1 MKAAGEP
8 AGRLSAD
15 EFRLLRW
22 GLGALLSMLG
32 AATVLYMEIEAAVLM
47 AAVLAAALA
56 TALRPRL
63 PAHVPRLVHTL
74 AFPVIVALF
83 AADLWRGGEL
93 LPAVVRLGL
102 LLLIYRNISYRKR
115 RDDLQVILLGLFLV
129 IVAGVLSVSLTF
141 AAHLLVYAAVALA
154 LLLVIT
160 LGEAAETAAPPE
172 PADGAPAWARRAD
185 WRALRRRLVAVTDWR
200 SACLG
205 AALFAGLVGLSA
217 LLFLAIPRFQF
228 ENSMFIERLVSRKA
242 RSGFA
247 ETIQLGQVSEIQLDS
262 SVALSVDVA
271 DQSRLPAIPYWRMLV
286 LDDYAGGVFRQ
297 SSALRGQFRGERS
310 AAVLS
315 GSAPLESGATDVWTF
330 YLEAGVSRYLPLTGP
345 FRSLRFRETVA
356 FRHAPGPSLVALRDE
371 PVAMIAYRV
380 ELPRQDTVLSDP
392 EFTVRWAAR
401 EPGGSRGM
409 PPYTRLALREP
420 DREALRLAAAEITG
434 GASMAAVEFAR
445 RAGEWLRRRHAYS
458 LNPSIPRGEV
468 DPVVGW
474 LVSDGAGHCELFAGS
489 LVLLARSAGL
499 PARVVTGFRGGSW
512 NAYSN
517 NFTVRNSEAH
527 AWAEVF
533 DEAAGGWR
541 RVDPLQPESADPV
554 AGATGLAAEAAR
566 VDRSWTARLDSLRVF
581 WYRRIVSFDDRAQ
594 AEALRTVKE
603 VARDSS
609 RWLVDGLSAW
619 AAAARVW
626 LAGPWDVR
634 RSGAGAV
641 LASLAAL
648 AGWAVATGLW
658 RWRRGG
664 VRRPDPVRREAA
676 RWLASLRAVTG
687 GDVSAWRVADDLE
700 RLRFGAPATWP
711 EPSRTFAEA
720 RRAVRTAR
728 RLRGVTPKA

>member
-1 MKAAGEP
+1 MKALEKP
-8 AGRLSAD
+8 AVRLTAE

-22 GLGALLSMLG
+22 GLGAALSVLG
-32 AATVLYMEIEAAVLM
+32 AATVLYMEIEAPVLM
-47 AAVLAAALA
+47 ALAFAAAVV
-56 TALRPRL
+56 TALRPAL
-63 PAHVPRLVHTL
+63 PAHLPRLVHTL
-74 AFPVIVALF
+74 AFPVIVLLF

-129 IVAGVLSVSLTF
+129 IVAGVLTVSLTF

-160 LGEAAETAAPPE
+160 LGEAAETSAPSE
-172 PADGAPAWARRAD
+172 PAGGVPAWARAAD
-185 WRALRRRLVAVTDWR
+185 WRALWRRLAAVADWR
-200 SACLG
+200 AVGLG

-271 DQSRLPAIPYWRMLV
+271 DQTRLPAMPYWRMLV
-286 LDDYAGGVFRQ
+286 LDDYAAGVFRQ
-297 SSALRGQFRGERS
+297 SPALRGQFRGERS
-310 AAVLS
+310 AAFLP
-315 GSAPLESGATDVWTF
+315 GAGPRESEGAEIWTF

-345 FRSLRFRETVA
+345 FGGLRFRESVA

-371 PVAMIAYRV
+371 PVAMMAYRV
-380 ELPRQDTVLSDP
+380 EAPEHGPLLRDP
-392 EFTVRWAAR
+392 DFAARWAAR
-401 EPGGSRGM
+401 EPGGSRGT

-420 DREALRLAAAEITG
+420 DREALRKVSVEIAG
-434 GASMAAVEFAR
+434 GASLAAPEFAR
-445 RAGEWLRRRHAYS
+445 RASEWLRRRHAYS
-458 LNPSIPRGEV
+458 LNPSIPRGDV

-489 LVLLARSAGL
+489 LVLLARTAGL

-527 AWAEVF
+527 AWAEIF
-533 DEAAGGWR
+533 DEVAGGWR
-541 RVDPLQPESADPV
+541 RADPLQPEGADQG
-554 AGATGLAAEAAR
+554 AGAAGPAAAVAR
-566 VDRSWTARLDSLRVF
+566 IDRSWTARLDSLRVF

-594 AEALRTVKE
+594 AEALRSVKE
-603 VARDSS
+603 AARDSS
-609 RWLVDGLSAW
+609 RWLVDSLAAW
-619 AAAARVW
+619 ADSARGW
-626 LAGPWDVR
+626 LSGPWDAR
-634 RSGAGAV
+634 RWGIGAATLGAV
-641 LASLAAL
+641 AFF
-648 AGWAVATGLW
+648 GWVFFTGRW
-658 RWRRGG
+658 RWRGGG

-676 RWLASLRAVTG
+676 RWLVSLRRAAG
-687 GDVSAWRVADDLE
+687 GDVSSWRVAADLE

-711 EPSRTFAEA
+711 DPGRTFAEA
-720 RRAVRTAR
+720 RRAVRAAR
-728 RLRGVTPKA
+728 RIRPVTPRT

>member
-1 MKAAGEP
+1 MKAAGKT
-8 AGRLSAD
+8 AVRLRAD

-22 GLGALLSMLG
+22 GLGAALSVLG
-32 AATVLYMEIEAAVLM
+32 AATVLYMEIEAPVLM
-47 AAVLAAALA
+47 TLAFAAALA
-56 TALRPRL
+56 TTLFPAL
-63 PAHVPRLVHTL
+63 PARVPRLVHPL
-74 AFPVIVALF
+74 AFPVIVMLF

-102 LLLIYRNISYRKR
+102 LLLIYRNLSYRKR
-115 RDDLQVILLGLFLV
+115 RDDLQVILLGLFLI
-129 IVAGVLSVSLTF
+129 IVAGVLTVSLTF

-160 LGEAAETAAPPE
+160 LGEAAEAAAPSE
-172 PADGAPAWARRAD
+172 PVGETPAWARSAD
-185 WRALRRRLVAVTDWR
+185 WGALRRRLSAVADWR
-200 SACLG
+200 AVGLG

-271 DQSRLPAIPYWRMLV
+271 DQARIPAMPYWRMLV
-286 LDDYAGGVFRQ
+286 LDDYAAGVFRQ
-297 SSALRGQFRGERS
+297 SPALRGQFRGERS
-310 AAVLS
+310 AAFL
-315 GSAPLESGATDVWTF
+315 PGASPRETEETEIWTF

-345 FRSLRFRETVA
+345 FGGLRFRETVT

-371 PVAMIAYRV
+371 PVAMMAYRV
-380 ELPRQDTVLSDP
+380 EAPGHGPLLLDP
-392 EFTVRWAAR
+392 DFAARWAAR
-401 EPGGSRGM
+401 EPGVSRGT
-409 PPYTRLALREP
+409 PLYTRLALREP
-420 DREALRLAAAEITG
+420 DREALRKAAADITG
-434 GASMAAVEFAR
+434 GATLAAPEFAR

-458 LNPSIPRGEV
+458 LSPSIPRGDV

-489 LVLLARSAGL
+489 LVLLARSMGL

-527 AWAEVF
+527 AWAEIF
-533 DEAAGGWR
+533 DESAGGWR
-541 RVDPLQPESADPV
+541 RADPLQPDVAAQG
-554 AGATGLAAEAAR
+554 AGAAGPAAAMAR

-594 AEALRTVKE
+594 AEALRTMKE
-603 VARDSS
+603 AARDSS
-609 RWLVDGLSAW
+609 RWLVDRLSAW
-619 AAAARVW
+619 ADSARRW
-626 LAGPWDVR
+626 LSGPWDAR
-634 RSGAGAV
+634 RWGAGVGTLGAAV
-641 LASLAAL
+641 FI
-648 AGWAVATGLW
+648 GWILVTGRW
-658 RWRRGG
+658 RWRAGG
-664 VRRPDPVRREAA
+664 VRRPDPVRREAG
-676 RWLASLRAVTG
+676 RWMAALRRAAG
-687 GDVSAWRVADDLE
+687 GEVSSWRVAADLE

-711 EPSRTFAEA
+711 DPGRTFTEA
-720 RRAVRTAR
+720 RRAVRAAR
-728 RLRGVTPKA
+728 RARPVTPRT

>member
-1 MKAAGEP
+1 MKALEKSAV
-8 AGRLSAD
+8 RLTAE

-22 GLGALLSMLG
+22 GLGAVLSVLG
-32 AATVLYMEIEAAVLM
+32 AATVLYMEIEAPVLM
-47 AAVLAAALA
+47 ALAFAAAVV
-56 TALRPRL
+56 TALRPAL

-74 AFPVIVALF
+74 AFPVIVLLF

-102 LLLIYRNISYRKR
+102 LLLIYRNVSYRKR

-129 IVAGVLSVSLTF
+129 IVAGVLTVSLTF
-141 AAHLLVYAAVALA
+141 AAHLLVYAAVALL

-160 LGEAAETAAPPE
+160 LGEAAENAAPSGVE
-172 PADGAPAWARRAD
+172 GEVPAWARAAD
-185 WRALRRRLVAVTDWR
+185 WRALGRRLGAVADWR
-200 SACLG
+200 SVGLG

-262 SVALSVDVA
+262 SVALSVDVT
-271 DQSRLPAIPYWRMLV
+271 DPTRLPAIPYWRMLV
-286 LDDYAGGVFRQ
+286 LDDYAAGVFRQ
-297 SSALRGQFRGERS
+297 SPALRGQFRGERS

-315 GSAPLESGATDVWTF
+315 GTASREAGAMEVWTF

-345 FRSLRFRETVA
+345 FGGLRFRETVA

-371 PVAMIAYRV
+371 PVAMMAYRV
-380 ELPRQDTVLSDP
+380 EAPQQGALLSDS
-392 EFTVRWAAR
+392 EFAARWAAR
-401 EPGGSRGM
+401 EPGGSRGI
-409 PPYTRLALREP
+409 PPYTRLALRDA
-420 DREALRLAAAEITG
+420 DREALRKAAMEITG
-434 GASMAAVEFAR
+434 GASLAAPEFAR

-458 LNPSIPRGEV
+458 LSPSIPRGDV

-499 PARVVTGFRGGSW
+499 PARVITGFRGGSW

-527 AWAEVF
+527 AWAELF

-541 RVDPLQPESADPV
+541 RVDPLQPESPEQA
-554 AGATGLAAEAAR
+554 AGATGPAAAVAR

-603 VARDSS
+603 VARDSG
-609 RWLVDGLSAW
+609 RWLVDGLARHVDSAR
-619 AAAARVW
+619 AW
-626 LAGPWDVR
+626 LAAPWDAR
-634 RSGAGAV
+634 RWSFGLGLLGL
-641 LASLAAL
+641 LALVVWTL
-648 AGWAVATGLW
+648 RTGRW
-658 RWRRGG
+658 RWRGG
-664 VRRPDPVRREAA
+664 NQRRPDPVRREAA
-676 RWLASLRAVTG
+676 RWLELLRRETG
-687 GDVSAWRVADDLE
+687 GDLTNWRVAAELE

-711 EPSRTFAEA
+711 DPARTFSEA

-728 RLRGVTPKA
+728 RICRTTPKP

>member
-1 MKAAGEP
+1 MKPVEKSAV
-8 AGRLSAD
+8 RLTAD

-22 GLGALLSMLG
+22 GLGAALSVLG
-32 AATVLYMEIEAAVLM
+32 AATVLYMEIEAPVLM
-47 AAVLAAALA
+47 ALAFAAAVV
-56 TALRPRL
+56 TALRPTL

-74 AFPVIVALF
+74 AFPVIVILF

-129 IVAGVLSVSLTF
+129 IVAGVLTVSLTF
-141 AAHLLVYAAVALA
+141 AAHLLVYAAVALVF
-154 LLLVIT
+154 LLVIT
-160 LGEAAETAAPPE
+160 LGEAAENAAPSGPE
-172 PADGAPAWARRAD
+172 GEVPAWARAAD
-185 WRALRRRLVAVTDWR
+185 WRALRRRLAAVADWR
-200 SACLG
+200 AVGLG
-205 AALFAGLVGLSA
+205 AALFSGLVGLSA

-271 DQSRLPAIPYWRMLV
+271 DQTRIPAMPYWRMLV
-286 LDDYAGGVFRQ
+286 LDDYAAGVFRQ
-297 SSALRGQFRGERS
+297 SPALRGQFRGERS
-310 AAVLS
+310 AAVLPGTAS
-315 GSAPLESGATDVWTF
+315 REAGAADVWTF

-345 FRSLRFRETVA
+345 FVSLRFRETVA

-380 ELPRQDTVLSDP
+380 DAPQPGPLLSDP
-392 EFTVRWAAR
+392 EFAARWAAR
-401 EPGGSRGM
+401 EPGGSRG
-409 PPYTRLALREP
+409 PPSYTRLALREP
-420 DREALRLAAAEITG
+420 DREALKKAALEITG
-434 GASMAAVEFAR
+434 GSVLTAPEFAR
-445 RAGEWLRRRHAYS
+445 RASEWLRRRHAYS
-458 LNPSIPRGEV
+458 LNPSIPRGDV

-489 LVLLARSAGL
+489 LVLLARSAGI
-499 PARVVTGFRGGSW
+499 PSRVITGFRGGSW

-527 AWAEVF
+527 AWTELF

-541 RVDPLQPESADPV
+541 RVDPLQPESTEQA
-554 AGATGLAAEAAR
+554 AGGTGPAAAVAR

-609 RWLVDGLSAW
+609 RWLVDGLTRWVESA
-619 AAAARVW
+619 RGW
-626 LAGPWDVR
+626 LTEPWDAR
-634 RSGAGAV
+634 RWGSGLGFS
-641 LASLAAL
+641 SLIAL
-648 AGWAVATGLW
+648 AVWMFRTGRW
-658 RWRRGG
+658 RWRSGNR
-664 VRRPDPVRREAA
+664 RRPDPVRREAA
-676 RWLASLRAVTG
+676 RWLEQLRRESG
-687 GDVSAWRVADDLE
+687 GDLKPWHIAADLE

-711 EPSRTFAEA
+711 DPARTFSEA

-728 RLRGVTPKA
+728 RIRRTTPTV